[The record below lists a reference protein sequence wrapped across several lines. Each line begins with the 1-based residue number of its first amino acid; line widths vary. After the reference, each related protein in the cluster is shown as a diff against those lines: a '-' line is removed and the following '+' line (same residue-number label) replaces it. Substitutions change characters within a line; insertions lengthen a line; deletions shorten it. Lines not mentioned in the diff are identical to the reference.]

1 MRIVK
6 DFIGKEV
13 LDSDVNNMG
22 IVDDVEIDK
31 ETGAV
36 LSLVIKKKGI
46 SNVIRASKS
55 EDIIPFDLVKTVGDK
70 IILKDTYDI

>member
-6 DFIGKEV
+6 DLIGKEV
-13 LDSDVNNMG
+13 LDADVNNMG
-22 IVDDVEIDK
+22 VIDDVEIDK
-31 ETGAV
+31 ETNTV

-46 SNVIRASKS
+46 SNAIRASKS

>member
-6 DFIGKEV
+6 ELIDKEV
-13 LDSDVNNMG
+13 LDSDVNYMG
-22 IVDDVEIDK
+22 VVDDVEIDPK
-31 ETGAV
+31 TSTV
-36 LSLVIKKKGI
+36 LSLVIKKKGL
-46 SNVIRASKS
+46 SNALRASKS

>member
-6 DFIGKEV
+6 DLIGKEV
-13 LDSDVNNMG
+13 LDADVNNMG
-22 IVDDVEIDK
+22 VVDDVEIDK
-31 ETGAV
+31 ETSTV

-46 SNVIRASKS
+46 SNAIRASKS

>member
-6 DFIGKEV
+6 DLIGKEV
-13 LDSDVNNMG
+13 LDADVNNMG
-22 IVDDVEIDK
+22 VVDDVEIDK
-31 ETGAV
+31 ETSTV

-46 SNVIRASKS
+46 SNAIRASKN